1 MPYQIELSKQARKF
15 LLSVLDKRLRTRL
28 EAEIDALKENPIPA
42 GAKKLKG
49 ADALYRVRVGDYR
62 IIYEVNQGQL
72 RVLVVKIGDRKEV
85 YR

>member
-1 MPYQIELSKQARKF
+1 MPYEIELSKQARKF
-15 LLSVLDKRLRTRL
+15 LLSVMDARLRSRL
-28 EAEIDALKENPIPA
+28 EAEIDALKENPIA
-42 GAKKLKG
+42 TGAKKLKG
-49 ADALYRVRVGDYR
+49 ADALYRVRMGDYR